1 MKKILSTLIFL
12 LSIFSLQGQSYYN
25 MYKDMQVNQIESLLE
40 MKENDELIE
49 MNNSLISF
57 MIEEIENAIKNNYID
72 FERGINEITFLRQSQ
87 RHWINYY
94 QSFAAYVGSA
104 YGGGSMRF
112 SSQRYI
118 EKRRYIL
125 RNIELIQEH
134 TRWKMDQ

>member
-1 MKKILSTLIFL
+1 MKKTLPIIIFL
-12 LSIFSLQGQSYYN
+12 LSIFSLHGQSYYN
-25 MYKDMQVNQIESLLE
+25 MYKDMRVNQIESLLE
-40 MKENDELIE
+40 MKENDELID

-57 MIEEIENAIKNNYID
+57 MIEEIENAIKNKYID
-72 FERGINEITFLRQSQ
+72 LERGINEITFLRQSQ
-87 RHWINYY
+87 RHWIDYY

-104 YGGGSMRF
+104 YGGGTMSS

-118 EKRRYIL
+118 VKRRYIL